1 MNVDIIFKI
10 AGIGVL
16 TTVLNQLLTKW
27 GREDIAT
34 VTTVVGLVTVLFM
47 AVNEVAEFFET
58 VKSAFSLY

>member
-1 MNVDIIFKI
+1 MSVDIIFKI

-27 GREDIAT
+27 GREDIAM
-34 VTTVVGLVTVLFM
+34 VTTVVGLIAVLFM
-47 AVNEVAEFFET
+47 AVDAVAEFFDT